1 MAADSNHP
9 GNGPCKPASP
19 KQASARSREAAGSN
33 ETLDGKTEVLQGAAP
48 SFSQEDADAMRLA
61 LKQAEE
67 AKALGEVPV
76 GAVVLDE
83 TGKIIGTGF
92 NRTITGHDPTGH
104 AEIVA
109 LRQAAQALGNY
120 RLPQASLYVTLE
132 PCAMCVGAILH
143 ARLDRVVYGAAD
155 PKTGACHSVLNVP
168 AIAQL
173 NHQTRFESG
182 LLAQECGDLLR
193 DFFRDRRKS
202 GRLRES

>member
-1 MAADSNHP
+1 MPAFTEQDTRAMHMALD
-9 GNGPCKPASP
+9 
-19 KQASARSREAAGSN
+19 QA
-33 ETLDGKTEVLQGAAP
+33 Q
-48 SFSQEDADAMRLA
+48 
-61 LKQAEE
+61 QAQ
-67 AKALGEVPV
+67 ALGEVPV

-83 TGKIIGTGF
+83 QGRVIGRGY

-104 AEIVA
+104 AEIMA

-120 RLPQASLYVTLE
+120 RLPNASLFVTLE

-143 ARLDRVVYGAAD
+143 ARLARVVYGAAD

-173 NHQTRFESG
+173 NHQTQFESG

-193 DFFRDRRKS
+193 DFFRERRKAARS
-202 GRLRES
+202 KGPGSTAS